1 MDARASACRADGG
14 SRVVEGSTGADPE
27 VGPGAAPRPSPL
39 DDAAA
44 ALAGDG
50 ERTEVARRLVPPSS
64 DDGLTRL
71 AVLTTQLL
79 ACSWAQVVLLTDAQV
94 VVGAAG
100 ASSER
105 IGHGAPLSQAL
116 CALVAHQGAPLVVED
131 AADDPVAREVPVVA
145 SGQVGAYAG
154 VPLVLGDGTT
164 VGALCALHAAPR
176 AWTAVDVDLLQQLAA
191 SVVAEL
197 ELAAM
202 AAEQVTERLRWR
214 LAIDAAGLGSFDLD
228 LPTGRLAWDEAMLD
242 LFGYDEDEFDGT
254 YEAFR
259 ARLHPDDEP
268 RVSLALHTAIAR
280 CGEFRAEYRVLLP
293 DRSTRWVQARGHALA
308 GEDGSATRLIGV
320 AYDTTST
327 RTGEERVAR
336 VLETMSA
343 AFYSLDRD
351 WRFTYVNAEAER
363 LLGRTREEL
372 LGADLWEEFPAT
384 VAGPFEEVYR
394 AAMASGRP
402 ATFEAHYPA
411 PLDGWYELRV
421 WPGPD
426 GLAVY
431 FIDIT
436 ERRRARQDAT
446 DAAGRLALLS
456 RVSAELAGT
465 LDAEETVARLA
476 RLVVPTLADWCVVT
490 LVDDDRLRDV
500 GSWHVDPEKRPLL
513 ARYSGLRLRSMSNPA
528 FLSPAHG
535 TVQEVVMASDATER
549 ISAVLA
555 PGEARQLLHELAPE
569 TALVLPLAGRDRTVG
584 LLTLYSGPLR
594 PPLGE
599 DDIATARE
607 VAERAGLALDNARLY
622 AQQRDLAEGLQRSL
636 LTEPPE
642 PDHLQVV
649 VRYAPAAQAAQ
660 VGGDWYDAFLQRDG
674 ATVLVI
680 GDVVGHDIAAAASM
694 GQVRGLLRG
703 IAYSSGAGPA
713 RVLTELDEA
722 IEGLQLDTSATV
734 LVARLEQTPG
744 ERARG
749 VSGLRWSN
757 AGHPP
762 PMVVDPQGRVEVL
775 AGPEGEL
782 LLGVD
787 PTAAR
792 TESLALLERGSTV
805 LLYTDGLVERRGQDL
820 DEGLA
825 LLRDTLGELHGRDL
839 DDVCDAVLARMLP
852 EHHEDDVALV
862 AVRLHRQD
870 RPRPPEAGPHRVAAS
885 VPPEPA

>member
-1 MDARASACRADGG
+1 MGHARASARWSDGG
-14 SRVVEGSTGADPE
+14 SRVVEGSTGAVPE
-27 VGPGAAPRPSPL
+27 AGPGAAPGPSPL

-44 ALAGDG
+44 ALARDG
-50 ERTEVARRLVPPSS
+50 ERTEAARRLVAPSS

-79 ACSWAQVVLLTDAQV
+79 ACSWAQVVLITDAQV

-116 CALVAHQGAPLVVED
+116 CALVAHGGAPLVVED
-131 AADDPVAREVPVVA
+131 APADAVAREVPVVA

-164 VGALCALHAAPR
+164 VGALCALHAGAR
-176 AWTAVDVDLLQQLAA
+176 RWSAIDVDLLEQLAA

-228 LPTGRLAWDEAMLD
+228 LPTGRLTWDEAMLD
-242 LFGYDEDEFDGT
+242 LFGYDEDEFSGT
-254 YEAFR
+254 YEAFF
-259 ARLHPDDEP
+259 ARLHPDDGP
-268 RVSLALHTAIAR
+268 RVSLALRSAIAR

-308 GEDGSATRLIGV
+308 GEDGRATRLIGV

-351 WRFTYVNAEAER
+351 WRLTYVNAEAER
-363 LLGRTREEL
+363 LLGRAREEL
-372 LGADLWEEFPAT
+372 LGADLWEQFPGT
-384 VAGPFEEVYR
+384 VASAFEEVYR
-394 AAMASGRP
+394 GAMASGRP
-402 ATFEAHYPA
+402 ATFEAYYPA

-431 FIDIT
+431 FLDIT

-456 RVSAELAGT
+456 SVSSELAST
-465 LDAEETVARLA
+465 LDAEEAVGRLA
-476 RLVVPTLADWCVVT
+476 QLVVPTLADWCVVT
-490 LVDDDRLRDV
+490 LIDDDGGLRDV
-500 GSWHVDPEKRPLL
+500 GSWHADPAQQPLV
-513 ARYSGLRLRSMSNPA
+513 ARYAGLRLESLSSSS
-528 FLSPAHG
+528 FLAQARATG
-535 TVQEVVMASDATER
+535 REQVVPSGATEAVA
-549 ISAVLA
+549 AVLA
-555 PGEARQLLHELAPE
+555 PGEARELLLRLAPE
-569 TALVLPLAGRDRTVG
+569 TAVVLPLTGRGRSVG
-584 LLTLYSGPLR
+584 LLTMFRGAARGPL
-594 PPLGE
+594 E
-599 DDIATARE
+599 DDDLATARDL
-607 VAERAGLALDNARLY
+607 AERAGLALDNARLY
-622 AQQRDLAEGLQRSL
+622 AQQRDLSEGLQRSL
-636 LTEPPE
+636 LTAPPE

-649 VRYAPAAQAAQ
+649 VRYAPAAEAAQ
-660 VGGDWYDAFLQRDG
+660 VGGDWYDAFLQRGG

-680 GDVVGHDIAAAASM
+680 GDVTGHDIAAAASM
-694 GQVRGLLRG
+694 GQLRGLLRG

-713 RVLTELDEA
+713 QVLTELDEA

-734 LVARLEQTPG
+734 VVARLEQTPD

-749 VSGLRWSN
+749 VSSLRWSN

-762 PMVVDPQGRVEVL
+762 PMVVDPRGGVDVL

-787 PTAAR
+787 PR
-792 TESLALLERGSTV
+792 SERSESVVVLDRGSTV

-825 LLRDTLGELHGRDL
+825 LLRQTLAELHDREL
-839 DDVCDAVLARMLP
+839 DEVCDAVLARMLP

-862 AVRLHRQD
+862 AVRLHPQD
-870 RPRPPEAGPHRVAAS
+870 RPRPPEAS
-885 VPPEPA
+885 